1 MSDSTLKTRLSDEM
15 KQAMRAKDA
24 PRLGTLRFVL
34 AAIKQKEVDERR
46 DLSDDDIV
54 AILEKQVKQR
64 RESIAAYEQAGRS
77 ETADQEK
84 AEITVL
90 QEFLPAAADQAE
102 IQTVIDAAVAEVA
115 AQGVTGAPAM
125 GKAMAIIK
133 PKLAGRAE
141 MSEVSKLLSAKL
153 KGA

>member
-1 MSDSTLKTRLSDEM
+1 MSDSTLKIRLSDEM
-15 KQAMRAKDA
+15 KNAMRAKDA
-24 PRLGTLRFVL
+24 PRLGTLRLVL

-46 DLSDDDIV
+46 ELADADIV

-64 RESIAAYEQAGRS
+64 RESIVAYEQAGRT

-84 AEITVL
+84 AEIVVL
-90 QEFLPAAADQAE
+90 QEFLPQGADPAEVQAIVDE
-102 IQTVIDAAVAEVA
+102 AVAAVA
-115 AQGVTGAPAM
+115 AQGVSGPPAM

-133 PKLAGRAE
+133 PRLAGRAD
-141 MSEVSKLLSAKL
+141 MSEVSKLLSARL